1 MLLREAL
8 QTKVRVNK
16 SGKVMTKR
24 EAIITQQVN
33 KAAAG
38 DRLAAD
44 FVLRA
49 LVEIGPNES
58 LPRRSRGLSA
68 ETSDRI
74 RAALTGQSWL
84 DPRKKS
90 S

>member
-24 EAIITQQVN
+24 EEIITQQVN

-49 LVEIGPNES
+49 LVRSEISRRHDVRAVYRLKRQIGFAPPS
-58 LPRRSRGLSA
+58 RKTMARPRN
-68 ETSDRI
+68 
-74 RAALTGQSWL
+74 
-84 DPRKKS
+84 
-90 S
+90 